1 MAAKKRGK
9 NDELKIT
16 DVNACGDCPAMCC
29 YDLTIDIKK
38 PRTNYDL
45 EVLMWKLNYENIG
58 IYIRN
63 RRWHMIV
70 KSKCQYLGAD
80 NLCTI
85 YDKRDDICRNH
96 MPPNCERFGEWY
108 DRMITDPDDLEAVL
122 LAQKKGKRM
131 PRAKG
136 IAWKSKGA

>member
-1 MAAKKRGK
+1 MAARKRGK
-9 NDELKIT
+9 SDELKFT
-16 DVNACGDCPAMCC
+16 DLEACNDCPAMCC
-29 YDLTIDIKK
+29 HDLTIDIKK

-45 EVLMWKLNYENIG
+45 GVLMWKLNYENIG

-70 KSKCQYLGAD
+70 KSKCQYLGED

-85 YDKRDDICRNH
+85 YEKRDDICRNH

-108 DRMITDPDDLEAVL
+108 DVMFTTPYELEAHIK
-122 LAQKKGKRM
+122 AERKGKK
-131 PRAKG
+131 PPKPKG
-136 IAWKSKGA
+136 TWKSKGA